1 MAKHF
6 APKGSSSMGYTLT
19 EKIIM
24 RNTGRNSIAAG
35 ELLNVNVDKV
45 MVHDI
50 FAPFVIEKFREMGFD
65 KVWNPDKIVFVYDHL
80 VPTSFIE
87 DFRHHK
93 IADAFAAE
101 QKIKAVHRADGVC
114 HQLMP
119 ELRYVVPGQVVF
131 GTDSHTTT
139 YGAIGAFSTG
149 IGYTEMAAIFGTG
162 ELWIKVPPTIKF
174 NINGDLPDGV
184 FAKDMI
190 LRILGDIGA
199 DGATYK
205 AMEFGGSTVE
215 GLSISSRMTLSNM
228 AVEAGAKVGV
238 IAPDEKTFAFSGVS
252 HFQDLRS
259 DSDAIYEKVFEYD
272 AAAFKPVVACPSN
285 VDNISDVEDMV
296 GTRIDQGFIGSC
308 TNGRFEDLE
317 IAASILKGRK
327 IAPFTKLI
335 VTPASRSIYAEAARA
350 GIIGILVEAGAIM
363 NPPACGL
370 CCGRSGGIVSDGERV
385 IATNNRNFLGR
396 MGSPKSEIFLASP
409 ATVAATALEGKIVDP
424 RKYL

>member
-1 MAKHF
+1 
-6 APKGSSSMGYTLT
+6 MGYTLA

-24 RNTGRNSIAAG
+24 RNTKRSSVTAG

-50 FAPFVIEKFREMGFD
+50 FAPFVVEKFREMGFE

-101 QKIKAVHRADGVC
+101 QHIKAVHRADGVC

-139 YGAIGAFSTG
+139 YGAIGSFSTG

-162 ELWIKVPPTIKF
+162 QLWIKVPPTLKF
-174 NINGDLPDGV
+174 NINGELPEGV
-184 FAKDMI
+184 YSKDII

-199 DGATYK
+199 DGGTYK
-205 AMEFGGSTVE
+205 ALEFGGSTIK

-238 IAPDEKTFAFSGVS
+238 IEPDEKTFAFSGVEGS
-252 HFQDLRS
+252 QFQDLKS
-259 DSDAIYEKVFEYD
+259 DPDASYEKVFNYD
-272 AAAFKPVVACPSN
+272 ASNFKPVVACPSN
-285 VDNISDVEDMV
+285 VDNISDVEALL
-296 GTRIDQGFIGSC
+296 GTKIDQGFIGSC

-317 IAASILKGRK
+317 VAAKILKGRK

-335 VTPASRSIYAEAARA
+335 ITPASRSIYAEAAKA

-409 ATVAATALEGKIVDP
+409 ATVAAAALEGKIVDP

>member
-1 MAKHF
+1 V
-6 APKGSSSMGYTLT
+6 GYTLT
-19 EKIIM
+19 EKILM
-24 RNTGRNSIAAG
+24 KNTGKSSIKSG
-35 ELLNVNVDKV
+35 ELITVKADRV

-50 FAPFVIEKFREMGFD
+50 FAPFVIEKFREMGFE
-65 KVWNPDKIVFVYDHL
+65 KVWDPDKIVFVYDHL

-93 IADAFAAE
+93 IGDAFAAE
-101 QKIKAVHRADGVC
+101 QAIKAVHRADGVC

-119 ELRYVVPGQVVF
+119 ELKYVVPGQVTF

-139 YGAIGAFSTG
+139 YGAVGAFATG

-174 NINGDLPDGV
+174 NINGELPEGV
-184 FAKDMI
+184 FAKDII
-190 LRILGDIGA
+190 LRIIGDIGA

-215 GLSISSRMTLSNM
+215 GLSVAGRMTLCNM

-238 IAPDEKTFAFSGVS
+238 IAPDEKTFAFSRV
-252 HFQDLRS
+252 DKS
-259 DSDAIYEKVFEYD
+259 DYQNLKSDVDAYYEKVFEYD
-272 AAAFKPVVACPSN
+272 ASTFQPVVACPSN
-285 VDNISDVEDMV
+285 VDNIKNVEAVVD
-296 GTRIDQGFIGSC
+296 TAIDQGFIGSC
-308 TNGRFEDLE
+308 TNGRLEDLE
-317 IAASILKGRK
+317 IAARILKGRK
-327 IAPFTKLI
+327 IAPYTKLI
-335 VTPASRSIYAEAARA
+335 VTPASRSIYAEAAKK
-350 GIIGILVEAGAIM
+350 GIIGILVEAGAIV

-396 MGSPKSEIFLASP
+396 MGGPKSEIFLASP
-409 ATVAATALEGKIVDP
+409 ATVAAAVLEGKIVDP
-424 RKYL
+424 RKYV

>member
-1 MAKHF
+1 
-6 APKGSSSMGYTLT
+6 MGYTLT
-19 EKIIM
+19 EKILM
-24 RNTGRNSIAAG
+24 KNTGQSSIKPGDLIITKA
-35 ELLNVNVDKV
+35 DRV

-65 KVWNPDKIVFVYDHL
+65 KVWNPDKIVFIYDHL

-87 DFRHHK
+87 DSRHHK
-93 IADAFAAE
+93 IGDAFAAE
-101 QKIKAVHRADGVC
+101 QGINAVHRADGVC

-119 ELRYVVPGQVVF
+119 ELGYVVPGQVSF

-139 YGAIGAFSTG
+139 YGAVGAFATG

-162 ELWIKVPPTIKF
+162 QLWIKVPPTIKF
-174 NINGDLPDGV
+174 NINGELPAGV
-184 FAKDMI
+184 SAKDII

-215 GLSISSRMTLSNM
+215 ALSVASRMTLCNM

-238 IAPDEKTFAFSGVS
+238 IAPDEKTFAFSGVDGKDY
-252 HFQDLRS
+252 QDLYS
-259 DSDAIYEKVFEYD
+259 DVDACYEKVFEYD
-272 AAAFKPVVACPSN
+272 AAQFQPVVACPSN
-285 VDNISDVEDMV
+285 VDNIKDVSAML
-296 GTRIDQGFIGSC
+296 GTVIDQGFIGSC
-308 TNGRFEDLE
+308 TNGRLEDLA

-327 IAPFTKLI
+327 IAPYTKLI
-335 VTPASRSIYAEAARA
+335 VTPASRSIYAEAAKQ
-350 GIIGILVEAGAIM
+350 GIIGILIEAGAIVTA
-363 NPPACGL
+363 PGCGL

-396 MGSPKSEIFLASP
+396 MGGPKSEIFLASP
-409 ATVAATALEGKIVDP
+409 ATVAAAVLEGKIVDP
-424 RKYL
+424 KKYL

>member
-1 MAKHF
+1 
-6 APKGSSSMGYTLT
+6 MGYTLA

-24 RNTGRNSIAAG
+24 RNTKRSSVTAG

-50 FAPFVIEKFREMGFD
+50 FAPFVVEKFREMGFE

-101 QKIKAVHRADGVC
+101 QHIKAVHRADGVC

-139 YGAIGAFSTG
+139 YGAIGSFSTG

-162 ELWIKVPPTIKF
+162 QLWIKVPPTLKF
-174 NINGDLPDGV
+174 NINGELPKGV
-184 FAKDMI
+184 YSKDII

-199 DGATYK
+199 DGGTYK
-205 AMEFGGSTVE
+205 ALEFGGSTIK

-228 AVEAGAKVGV
+228 AVEAGAKVGL
-238 IAPDEKTFAFSGVS
+238 IEPDEKTFAFSGVEGS
-252 HFQDLRS
+252 QFQDLKS
-259 DSDAIYEKVFEYD
+259 DPDANYEKVFHYD
-272 AAAFKPVVACPSN
+272 ASNFKPVVACPSN
-285 VDNISDVEDMV
+285 VDNVGDVEALL
-296 GTRIDQGFIGSC
+296 GTKIDQGFIGSC

-317 IAASILKGRK
+317 VAAKILKGRK

-335 VTPASRSIYAEAARA
+335 VTPASRSIYAEAAKA

-409 ATVAATALEGKIVDP
+409 ATVAAAALEGKIVDP

>member
-1 MAKHF
+1 
-6 APKGSSSMGYTLT
+6 MGYTLL

-24 RNTGRNSIAAG
+24 RNTGKGSVQPG
-35 ELLNVNVDKV
+35 ELLHVKVDKV

-50 FAPFVIEKFREMGFD
+50 FAPFVIEKFKEMGFN
-65 KVWNPDKIVFVYDHL
+65 KVWDPDKIVFVYDHL
-80 VPTSFIE
+80 VPASFIE

-93 IADAFAAE
+93 IADAFAVE
-101 QKIKAVHRADGVC
+101 QQIQAVHRADGVC

-162 ELWIKVPPTIKF
+162 ELWIKVPPTVRFTID
-174 NINGDLPDGV
+174 GELPAGV
-184 FAKDMI
+184 YSKDMI
-190 LRILGDIGA
+190 LRIIGDIGA
-199 DGATYK
+199 DGGTYK
-205 AMEFGGSTVE
+205 ALEFGGSTIK

-228 AVEAGAKVGV
+228 AVEAGAKAGV
-238 IAPDEKTFAFSGVS
+238 IEPDEKTFDFSGVEGS
-252 HFQDLRS
+252 QFRDLKS
-259 DSDAIYEKVFEYD
+259 DLNASYENVFAYD
-272 AAAFKPVVACPSN
+272 ASAFKPVVACPSN
-285 VDNISDVEDMV
+285 VDNISDVEAMA

-308 TNGRFEDLE
+308 TNGRLEDLE
-317 IAASILKGRK
+317 IAAAILRGRR
-327 IAPFTKLI
+327 IAPYTKLI
-335 VTPASRSIYAEAARA
+335 VTPASRNIYAEAVRK
-350 GIIGILVEAGAIM
+350 GIIGALVEAGAIV
-363 NPPACGL
+363 NPPSCGL

-409 ATVAATALEGKIVDP
+409 ATVAAAALEGRIVDP
-424 RKYL
+424 RNYV

>member
-1 MAKHF
+1 
-6 APKGSSSMGYTLT
+6 MGYTLT

-24 RNTGRNSIAAG
+24 RNTKRSSVTAG

-50 FAPFVIEKFREMGFD
+50 FAPFVIEKFREMGFE

-93 IADAFAAE
+93 IADAFAVE
-101 QKIKAVHRADGVC
+101 QHIKAVHRADGVC

-139 YGAIGAFSTG
+139 YGAIGSFSTG

-162 ELWIKVPPTIKF
+162 QLWIKVPPTLKF
-174 NINGDLPDGV
+174 NINGELPKGV
-184 FAKDMI
+184 YSKDII

-199 DGATYK
+199 DGGTYK
-205 AMEFGGSTVE
+205 ALEFGGSTIK

-238 IAPDEKTFAFSGVS
+238 IEPDEKTFAFSGVEGS
-252 HFQDLRS
+252 QFQDLKS
-259 DSDAIYEKVFEYD
+259 DPDASYEKVFNYD
-272 AAAFKPVVACPSN
+272 ASNFKPVVACPSN
-285 VDNISDVEDMV
+285 VDNISDVEALL

-317 IAASILKGRK
+317 VAAKILKGRK

-335 VTPASRSIYAEAARA
+335 VTPASRSIYAEAAKA

-409 ATVAATALEGKIVDP
+409 ATVAAAALEGKIVDP

>member
-1 MAKHF
+1 
-6 APKGSSSMGYTLT
+6 MGYTLA

-24 RNTGRNSIAAG
+24 RNTGRNSITAG

-50 FAPFVIEKFREMGFD
+50 FAPFVIEKFREMGFE

-101 QKIKAVHRADGVC
+101 QHIKAVHRADGVC

-119 ELRYVVPGQVVF
+119 ELRYVIPGQVVF

-162 ELWIKVPPTIKF
+162 ELWIKVPPTLKF
-174 NINGDLPDGV
+174 NIKGDLPKGV
-184 FAKDMI
+184 FAKDII

-205 AMEFGGSTVE
+205 AMEFAGSTIE

-238 IAPDEKTFAFSGVS
+238 IAPDEKTFQFSGVDGS
-252 HFQDLRS
+252 DFQDLSS
-259 DSDAIYEKVFEYD
+259 DSDASYEKIFEYD
-272 AAAFKPVVACPSN
+272 ATSFKPVVACPSN
-285 VDNISDVEDMV
+285 VDNIGDVEDLV

-308 TNGRFEDLE
+308 TNGRLEDLE
-317 IAASILKGRK
+317 MAANILKGRK

-335 VTPASRSIYAEAARA
+335 VTPASRSIYAEAAKA
-350 GIIGILVEAGAIM
+350 GIIGILVEAGAIV

-409 ATVAATALEGKIVDP
+409 ATVAAAALEGKIVDP

>member
-1 MAKHF
+1 
-6 APKGSSSMGYTLT
+6 MGYTLT

-24 RNTGRNSIAAG
+24 RNTGRISVTAG

-50 FAPFVIEKFREMGFD
+50 FAPFVIEKFREMGFE

-93 IADAFAAE
+93 IADTFAAE
-101 QKIKAVHRADGVC
+101 QDIKAVHRADGVC

-119 ELRYVVPGQVVF
+119 ELRYVIPGQVVF

-162 ELWIKVPPTIKF
+162 ELWIKVPPTLRF
-174 NINGDLPDGV
+174 DINGDLPSGV

-215 GLSISSRMTLSNM
+215 GLSIASRMTLSNM
-228 AVEAGAKVGV
+228 AVEAGAKVGI
-238 IAPDEKTFAFSGVS
+238 IAPDEKTFEFSGVNS
-252 HFQDLRS
+252 KDFQDLKS
-259 DSDAIYEKVFEYD
+259 DGDASFEKIFAYD

-285 VDNISDVEDMV
+285 VDNISDVEAMA

-308 TNGRFEDLE
+308 TNGRLEDLE
-317 IAASILKGRK
+317 IAARILKGRK

-335 VTPASRSIYAEAARA
+335 VTPASRSIYAEAAKK

-409 ATVAATALEGKIVDP
+409 ATVTAAALEGKIVDP